1 MKVGLSQYI
10 AERDTVE
17 RESAE
22 KATAEKATA
31 EREKEKALYSVK

>member
-1 MKVGLSQYI
+1 M

-22 KATAEKATA
+22 KATAERET
-31 EREKEKALYSVK
+31 EREKEKAFYFVKVAV